1 MFNTA
6 LLSKQ
11 CWRLLTH
18 QQSLF
23 FRVFKAKYF
32 PSCSFLDA
40 QLGSSPSFIWRSFLS
55 GRELLMK
62 GIRWVYTPG
71 ELPKLQW
78 GETKSGAFSVKSA
91 YQLLEKTRKED
102 SRGECS
108 QFARFRWLWRFTWK
122 LGIPGKIKHFI
133 WRAFHDS
140 LPTNANLFRRKIKS
154 HPFCPICNQEDESTS
169 HVIWQCP
176 MARNTWALVPGRIQK
191 LPNHGEAFSYV
202 HALDF
207 SELFKG

>member
-1 MFNTA
+1 
-6 LLSKQ
+6 
-11 CWRLLTH
+11 
-18 QQSLF
+18 
-23 FRVFKAKYF
+23 
-32 PSCSFLDA
+32 
-40 QLGSSPSFIWRSFLS
+40 
-55 GRELLMK
+55 MK

-78 GETKSGAFSVKSA
+78 GETKSGLFSVKST

-154 HPFCPICNQEDESTS
+154 HPFCLICNQEDESTS

-176 MARNTWALVPGRIQK
+176 MARNTWALVPGRSKNCQTMEK
-191 LPNHGEAFSYV
+191 PFPCSCSGFFRTFQRLRLRNG
-202 HALDF
+202 
-207 SELFKG
+207 